1 MPDPPSIASVLRA
14 RIVSGVSA
22 LGPVGRLVGDAF
34 RAEASAPFSGGSQPG
49 PANIPPPDYLT
60 DQPRPPASP
69 PEFRKGYHDRTLQN
83 WAAPINFG
91 GRTIEIT
98 RADIEAHDSG
108 ASFLGSSIFAVAAMR
123 HPTVYSALGIRCAP
137 SIALPRNILGGTRGL
152 SRIVRTEVE
161 AQLCPRMGLL
171 PSPCFP
177 GTLWGTIAIDLAL
190 MGFAVMQHVYGPQ
203 DARGVRRVY
212 TRRWPTW
219 AVYYQ
224 ASRRTYV
231 AMTTDGPVDINTGD
245 GKFTLIGKSDTPH
258 HQGAVRALMLPVLD
272 GIQVIQARAQWID
285 RFADP
290 KVVAEL
296 PPDIAARSDIGRAL
310 YAAIATMRGPG
321 GYGVVPNGT
330 NVRWVG
336 LEAKA
341 SKCFEDA
348 LKSDDGYINC
358 VLTGVNTSA
367 DGGVYKPLVFWGI
380 LRSTVGDDLAATNRG
395 INQGCVYPYTR
406 FNYEAG
412 IAEDEERGT
421 WVDPVL
427 DTPLPDPEAD
437 ARNEAFLSKLKGA
450 AELLKLERD
459 NGAADLQARATLIYA
474 GIGEPVPQLAITR
487 KGGAIYEY
495 HIKNKIVAPDQVLAD
510 LGLPALPD
518 GAGTPERLAEER
530 LAGKDEVGSK
540 ASQGDAT
547 IEGKPPTVPEDAE
560 PAAPP
565 VAPADDSAHDDA
577 PALDAGDQKAKG

>member
-1 MPDPPSIASVLRA
+1 MSDPSASSLRS
-14 RIVSGVSA
+14 RILSGVSA
-22 LGPVGRLVGDAF
+22 IGTVGRLVGDAF
-34 RAEASAPFSGGSQPG
+34 RTEASAPFSGGPPAG

-60 DQPRPPASP
+60 DQPAPPKSP

-108 ASFLGSSIFAVAAMR
+108 ASFLGSSIFAVSAMR

-152 SRIVRTEVE
+152 SRVVRAEVE

-190 MGFAVMQHVYGPQ
+190 MGFAVLQHVYGPP

-219 AVYYQ
+219 AVWYM
-224 ASRRTYV
+224 ASRRTYI
-231 AMTTDGPVDINTGD
+231 AMTMDGPVDINTGD

-258 HQGAVRALMLPVLD
+258 LQGAVRALMLPVLD
-272 GIQVIQARAQWID
+272 GVQVIQARAQWID

-290 KVVAEL
+290 KFIATL
-296 PPDIAARSDIGRAL
+296 PEDIAARSDIGRAL

-321 GYGVVPNGT
+321 GYGVLPHGT
-330 NVRWVG
+330 DFKAVG

-395 INQGCVYPYTR
+395 INQGHVYPYTR

-412 IAEDEERGT
+412 IEEAEERGT

-450 AELLKLERD
+450 AELLKLERE
-459 NGAADLQARATLIYA
+459 NGAADLQARASIIYA
-474 GIGEPVPQLAITR
+474 GIGEPVPQLAIKR
-487 KGGAIYEY
+487 KGGAIEEY
-495 HIKNKIVAPDQVLAD
+495 HIKNKIVAPDEDRAD
-510 LGLPALPD
+510 LGLDPLPD
-518 GAGTPERLAEER
+518 GAGSVKRLAEER
-530 LAGKDEVGSK
+530 LAGKDQAGTK

-547 IEGKPPTVPEDAE
+547 VDGKPPTVPAGAE
-560 PAAPP
+560 PATPP
-565 VAPADDSAHDDA
+565 VAPGADSAHDDA
-577 PALDAGDQKAKG
+577 PAPDVGAKG